1 MARREPRDTRARILA
16 AALEVFAE
24 DGYYGASIEAIAT
37 RAGLTKGAV
46 YYWFTDKD
54 DLARDLQHRLWSD
67 LASAATEAID
77 PDADTI
83 ENLRSGFRVFLAT
96 LEGEP
101 AARFF
106 LRDVW
111 LVPALDV
118 TGRADQDDALGSLR
132 EVLEQGVARGDL
144 VDLDPAAMARVL
156 MGVYVEATLH
166 ALEGGDP
173 ESTAAVVDRMLG
185 ALAVNVGG
193 T

>member
-1 MARREPRDTRARILA
+1 MARREPRDTRSKILA

-24 DGYYGASIEAIAT
+24 DGYYGASIEAIAA

-67 LASAATEAID
+67 LATGATEAVD
-77 PDADTI
+77 PGVDTI
-83 ENLRSGFRVFLAT
+83 ENLRRGFRVFLAT

-111 LVPALDV
+111 LVPALDDA
-118 TGRADQDDALGSLR
+118 GRVDQDDALGSLR
-132 EVLEQGVARGDL
+132 GVLERGVVRGEL

-156 MGVYVEATLH
+156 MGAYVEATLH
-166 ALEGGDP
+166 ALEGGDA
-173 ESTAAVVDRMLG
+173 ETTAAVIDRMLG
-185 ALAVNVGG
+185 ALAVNGGG